1 MAARGSVKRG
11 GEAFILE
18 EVFSIKGGC
27 RCGGA
32 SVVVDEWSLLWSGD
46 MSDGICA
53 LAAQGALHDE
63 DGVSGSGLLVGIVG
77 K

>member
-1 MAARGSVKRG
+1 MRGSVKR
-11 GEAFILE
+11 
-18 EVFSIKGGC
+18 VFSIKGGC

-53 LAAQGALHDE
+53 LADQGALHDE
-63 DGVSGSGLLVGIVG
+63 DGVSGSGLGFNSDWVGDFWD
-77 K
+77 

>member
-1 MAARGSVKRG
+1 MR
-11 GEAFILE
+11 
-18 EVFSIKGGC
+18 GGC